1 MQTTVP
7 VGAEHAGAE
16 FFFNE
21 NTKES
26 TWERPAALGWSK
38 KATRAFWHNE
48 ITGETTWETPAEV
61 GHIDEAT
68 GRRFWVDRKGKS
80 IWEPP
85 KAMAWEEVIIP
96 EGEPHAGYK
105 YYHNSVSEE
114 TTWERPQ
121 ALQWTQVHP
130 EF

>member
-1 MQTTVP
+1 MQARAPASGGRLKPDWSEARDDSGDVYY
-7 VGAEHAGAE
+7 
-16 FFFNE
+16 FN
-21 NTKES
+21 K
-26 TWERPAALGWSK
+26 R
-38 KATRAFWHNE
+38 
-48 ITGETTWETPAEV
+48 TGETTWETPAEV